1 MASAD
6 LLPNR
11 DVWTVSRLNR
21 EVRSLLESG
30 LPLLWIEGEISN
42 IARPS
47 SGHVYFS
54 LKDAN
59 AQVRCAMWR
68 QRSLGLEFK
77 PDNGDQVLVRARVG
91 LYEARGDYQ
100 LIVDHMEPAG
110 EGALRLKFEQLK
122 RTLADQGLFDEAHKK
137 ALPGLPERIG
147 VITSPSGA
155 AVRDVLHI
163 LRKRFPAIPVIVYPV
178 PVQGDGAAAQIAAM
192 LQTATERGECD
203 VLILTRGGGS
213 LEDLWAFNE
222 EILARAIFDC
232 DIPVISAV
240 GHEIDFTIADFVAD
254 VRAPTPSGAAE
265 LAVPD
270 QDDWLRRIVSLA
282 SRLSVGSRRQLDR
295 CRELL
300 GWQQRQLARL
310 HPGQTLRQQTQRLD
324 ELEQRIY
331 AAQKM
336 KWLKL
341 HRNLDQ
347 QRAWLMR
354 LSPAAQLER
363 VRATCHALR
372 SRLESST
379 LVLISRKH
387 KAFDLANR
395 ALQAMS
401 PHAVLDR
408 GYAIVTKDDA
418 VISDA
423 SQVSP
428 DDLVVARLARGS
440 ISARVETTRKKT

>member
-1 MASAD
+1 
-6 LLPNR
+6 
-11 DVWTVSRLNR
+11 
-21 EVRSLLESG
+21 
-30 LPLLWIEGEISN
+30 
-42 IARPS
+42 
-47 SGHVYFS
+47 
-54 LKDAN
+54 
-59 AQVRCAMWR
+59 MWR
-68 QRSLGLEFK
+68 QRSLGLGFK

-91 LYEARGDYQ
+91 LYETRGEYQ

-122 RTLADQGLFDEAHKK
+122 KTLAGQGLFDEAHKK
-137 ALPGLPERIG
+137 PLPGMPNRIG

-163 LRKRFPAIPVIVYPV
+163 LRRRFPAIPVIVYPV
-178 PVQGDGAAAQIAAM
+178 PVQGDSAAEQIAAM
-192 LQTATERGECD
+192 LHTAATRDECD

-222 EILARAIFDC
+222 EILARAIFEC
-232 DIPVISAV
+232 DIPLISAV

-254 VRAPTPSGAAE
+254 VRAPTPSAAAE

-270 QDDWLRRIVSLA
+270 QGEWLRRIASLA
-282 SRLSVGSRRQLDR
+282 SRVIAVSRRNLDR

-300 GWQQRQLARL
+300 GWQQRHLARL
-310 HPGQTLRQQTQRLD
+310 HPGQKLRQQAQRLD
-324 ELEQRIY
+324 DLEQRMH

-336 KWLKL
+336 KWLEL
-341 HRNLDQ
+341 RRNLDE
-347 QRAWLMR
+347 QRASLMR

-363 VRATCHALR
+363 VRASCDALR
-372 SRLESST
+372 SRLDTST
-379 LVLISRKH
+379 RELMSRKH
-387 KAFDLANR
+387 KAFDLATR
-395 ALQAMS
+395 ALQALS

-428 DDLVVARLARGS
+428 DDRVVARLARGS
-440 ISARVETTRKKT
+440 ISARVTATRKKS